1 MNKLPLRLNRCPLV
15 DALIEIRFES
25 SIIDSAIFG
34 IIYNVIRDEY
44 KGEVTN
50 LPILQVPEQI
60 RKNDPNLK
68 YKPLYRIESE
78 KYIIQ
83 IGDDVLTISSKIP
96 YVGWGDFSYHTI
108 NLINKIAKENIF
120 DKVIRVG
127 HRYINFFEGDI
138 MDKLTISTPSINS
151 YKTNNILVRTEV
163 QDDNNF
169 IDIVQI
175 TNSATYKS
183 PQHKTSISG
192 SIIDIDS
199 SKEYIDN
206 YFLDNLESEIKQ
218 LHICEKKMFF
228 SLLKED
234 FLDSLNPIY

>member
-1 MNKLPLRLNRCPLV
+1 MNKLPLSLNKCPLV
-15 DALIEIRFES
+15 DALIEIRFVS

-34 IIYNVIRDEY
+34 IIYNIIRDEY

-60 RKNDPNLK
+60 RKSDPNLK
-68 YKPLYRIESE
+68 FKPLYRIESE
-78 KYIIQ
+78 KYIVQ
-83 IGDDVLTISSKIP
+83 IGDDVLTISSKMP
-96 YVGWGDFSYHTI
+96 YVGWSDFSSHTI
-108 NLINKIAKENIF
+108 NLINKIANENIF
-120 DKVIRVG
+120 DKIIRVG

-138 MDKLTISTPSINS
+138 MDKLTISTPRITG
-151 YKTNNILVRTEV
+151 YQTNNILIRTEI

-169 IDIVQI
+169 IDTVQI

-183 PQHKTSISG
+183 PLHKSSILG

-206 YFLDNLESEIKQ
+206 YFLENLGNEIKQ
-218 LHICEKKMFF
+218 LHVCEKKMFF
-228 SLLKED
+228 SLLKKE
-234 FLDSLNPIY
+234 FLDSLSPVY